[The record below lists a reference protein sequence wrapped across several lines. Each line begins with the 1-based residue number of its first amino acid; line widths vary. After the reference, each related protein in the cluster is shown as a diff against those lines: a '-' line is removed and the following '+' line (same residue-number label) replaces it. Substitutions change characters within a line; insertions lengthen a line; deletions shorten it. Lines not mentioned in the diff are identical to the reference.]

1 MPLFEVAIIHEA
13 TKKKEEEL
21 IIGPTPFVAKD
32 EKSAAMEFLLGFLTE
47 QERQD
52 INPKRA
58 KVLVRPF

>member
-1 MPLFEVAIIHEA
+1 MPLFEIAVIHEA

-21 IIGPTPFVAKD
+21 VIEPTAFVAKD
-32 EKSAAMEFLLGFLTE
+32 EKSAAMQFLLEYLTE
-47 QERQD
+47 YERAD